1 MKSVLTSIQPYYVF
15 LIIAR
20 TMGWKVRQKKTVE
33 VRKNFPKAPDWDKK
47 TLIYC
52 SRNSQSFKRI
62 PKKYQPLMVP
72 FLGKVVGEFVCYRV
86 EKFIFGSL
94 RCEDIKELACLTH
107 TEMIDYFYTPEEL
120 NSKPEEDGRFSYAWH
135 ISDLK
140 IYDKPKELGDFK
152 SVRAVRGYHKN
163 GEGGM
168 KRLIHAGRVSI
179 RYFDRPPQ
187 SWCYVEEEE

>member
-20 TMGWKVRQKKTVE
+20 AMGWKVRQKKTVE
-33 VRKNFPKAPDWDKK
+33 IRKNFPKAPDWNKK

-52 SRNSQSFKRI
+52 SRNSRSFKLI

-72 FLGKVVGEFVCYRV
+72 FLGKVVGEFMCYRV
-86 EKFIFGSL
+86 EKFIFGSA
-94 RCEDIKELACLTH
+94 RCDDIEELACLTH

-135 ISDLK
+135 ISYLK
-140 IYDKPKELGDFK
+140 IYDKPKELSDFR
-152 SVRAVRGYHKN
+152 VPCRCLCINCTNPLYDTGVCEERGTK
-163 GEGGM
+163 
-168 KRLIHAGRVSI
+168 KLT
-179 RYFDRPPQ
+179 RPPQ
-187 SWCYVEEEE
+187 SWFYVEEWE